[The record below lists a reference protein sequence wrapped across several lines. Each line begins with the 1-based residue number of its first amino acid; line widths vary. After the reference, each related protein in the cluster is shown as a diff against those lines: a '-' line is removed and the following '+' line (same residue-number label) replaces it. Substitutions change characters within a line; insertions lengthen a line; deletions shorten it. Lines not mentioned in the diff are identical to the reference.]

1 MIFNIQRYSIHDGKG
16 VRTAIF
22 LKGCPLRCSWCSNPE
37 SQYFHKEILFDE
49 TRCMGFGDCTKMAD
63 GVFTLKNGRLKIN
76 RQNLKDAGIYN
87 DICPSGAISV
97 AGYER
102 SVNQLLLEIEKD
114 LPFFR
119 MSGGGITL
127 TGGEP
132 FAQDEWLFDLVS
144 ELNKNQIPVAAETC
158 LHCSAETLDRF
169 IPLISEFLIDLKH
182 VNAVKF
188 RTWTGGN
195 LNLIRKNL
203 HFLDEKDV
211 RYRLRIPVIPGF
223 NDTLKELEK
232 IIDYA
237 TTLKNCKQV
246 DFLPFHRLGEMKYSM
261 LGRDYAFAD
270 VKPVEALTMQS
281 MIQYAKEKGFT
292 VTTGG

>member
-1 MIFNIQRYSIHDGKG
+1 
-16 VRTAIF
+16 
-22 LKGCPLRCSWCSNPE
+22 
-37 SQYFHKEILFDE
+37 
-49 TRCMGFGDCTKMAD
+49 MGFGDCSKLAD
-63 GVFTLKNGRLKIN
+63 GVFTMKNGRLKIN
-76 RQNLKDAGIYN
+76 RKNLKDAGIYN

-97 AGYER
+97 AGYDR

-114 LPFFR
+114 MPFFR

-144 ELNKNQIPVAAETC
+144 ELNNKEIPVAAETC
-158 LHCSAETLDRF
+158 LHCSAETLGRF
-169 IPLISEFLIDLKH
+169 IPLISEFLVDLKH
-182 VNAVKF
+182 VNAGKF

-203 HFLDEKDV
+203 RFLDDKGA

-223 NDTLKELEK
+223 NDTPEEMEQ

-237 TTLKNCKQV
+237 TTLKNCNQV
-246 DFLPFHRLGEMKYSM
+246 DFLPFHRLGESKYRM
-261 LGRDYAFAD
+261 LGRDYSFAG
-270 VKPVEALTMQS
+270 VKPVEAPTMQS
-281 MIQYAKEKGFT
+281 MIHYAKEKGFT